1 MMTPDLPPAVA
12 SEAAESAG
20 GSVGSKTHR
29 PRCDIRVEAGGD
41 HLAAALASAHTGD
54 RLCLAPG
61 DHVAGLAIDKS
72 VILIGTG
79 GAAVTRLVG
88 TNRDSTLRIEE
99 DGLAVRLEGLTLTGG
114 HADAGGGLAIMGR
127 GKVHI
132 ADCVFADN
140 HADHYGGGGLYARG
154 GLLMVERTQF
164 NANHGGQGG
173 AVFLDQALRAE
184 FSRCVFAGNV
194 ARSGSALRVAEGVEL
209 TVKTS
214 QFQDPAVPNGSV
226 LHVSGTK
233 SRRAEVQMHYC
244 DVAAGALLNGPDI
257 AGQVTVHNCKLP
269 ALWQT
274 ATGLQDGGGNTFR
287 P

>member
-1 MMTPDLPPAVA
+1 MTPDLPPAVA
-12 SEAAESAG
+12 PEAEAG
-20 GSVGSKTHR
+20 PASSKGHR

-88 TNRDSTLRIEE
+88 TSRDSTLRIEE
-99 DGLAVRLEGLTLTGG
+99 DGLAVRLEGLTLSGG

-132 ADCVFADN
+132 ADCIFADN

-164 NANHGGQGG
+164 TANHGGQGG

-184 FSRCVFAGNV
+184 FSRCVFSGNV
-194 ARSGSALRVAEGVEL
+194 ARSGSALRVSEGVEL

-214 QFQDPAVPNGSV
+214 QFQDPAEQGGSAV
-226 LHVSGTK
+226 HVSGTK
-233 SRRAEVQMHYC
+233 SRRAEVQLHYC

-257 AGQVTVHNCKLP
+257 AGQVSVHNCKLP
-269 ALWQT
+269 ASWQT
-274 ATGLQDGGGNTFR
+274 VPGLQDGGGNTFK